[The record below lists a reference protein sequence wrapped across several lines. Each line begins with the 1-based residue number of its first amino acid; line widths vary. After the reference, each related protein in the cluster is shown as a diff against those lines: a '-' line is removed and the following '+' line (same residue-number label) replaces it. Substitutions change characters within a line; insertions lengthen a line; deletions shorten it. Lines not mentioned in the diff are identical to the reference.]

1 MTALFLKRL
10 IDLSLGEGGIRLF
23 EILRPYMA
31 ETLVTYI
38 VAPAVLLLISP
49 TLAML
54 GKLLVEWAE
63 TKLKG
68 NSR

>member
-1 MTALFLKRL
+1 
-10 IDLSLGEGGIRLF
+10 
-23 EILRPYMA
+23 MA

-49 TLAML
+49 TLVML